1 MNKAVSSFKTEF
13 ITAFPTERFQIVQR
27 LCYRTKNEQIK
38 NLLYGLNINDV
49 SVRNSRREDSI
60 YWVCSKLLTFQD
72 FS

>member
-13 ITAFPTERFQIVQR
+13 INAFPTERFQIVQR

-38 NLLYGLNINDV
+38 NLLYGLNTNDV

>member
-1 MNKAVSSFKTEF
+1 MNKAISSFKTEF

-27 LCYRTKNEQIK
+27 LCYKTKNEQIK
-38 NLLYGLNINDV
+38 NLLYGLNTNDV

>member
-27 LCYRTKNEQIK
+27 LCYKTKNDQIK
-38 NLLYGLNINDV
+38 NLLYGLNTNDV

-60 YWVCSKLLTFQD
+60 YSVCSKLLTFQD
-72 FS
+72 FP